1 MTGDEVGNVV
11 TGETMGEIEDLTRGP
26 RYFKNIDE
34 VLPNFDPVK
43 EDISV
48 NQWIDKIEEYAEI
61 YDWDDLAIRHFGL
74 SKLCGVARAWRDSL
88 PRQER
93 KWQDWCRLLRENF
106 PCQEN
111 RMAIT
116 LDAQNYKRKSGQ
128 HIVEYFYEKLAR
140 CNKAAMSEQET
151 IEWIVHGL
159 NNNKFR
165 DHLGPLSRYK
175 RPSELLPDIKSA
187 SNYISDTKDKVFGK
201 QFVSGNDKTNT
212 RGIPKC
218 YQCGKEGHIARNC
231 FSNKK

>member
-116 LDAQNYKRKSGQ
+116 LMPKIISVRVANISWNTSTKNLLGATRQPCQSRK
-128 HIVEYFYEKLAR
+128 
-140 CNKAAMSEQET
+140 
-151 IEWIVHGL
+151 
-159 NNNKFR
+159 
-165 DHLGPLSRYK
+165 LS
-175 RPSELLPDIKSA
+175 
-187 SNYISDTKDKVFGK
+187 NG
-201 QFVSGNDKTNT
+201 
-212 RGIPKC
+212 
-218 YQCGKEGHIARNC
+218 
-231 FSNKK
+231 